1 MLVEGFWKVPDL
13 FYTYKVYMYMLVY
26 IYIYINV
33 YIWKHLNNLLDVFSV
48 MSVLLC

>member
-1 MLVEGFWKVPDL
+1 
-13 FYTYKVYMYMLVY
+13 MYMSMY

-33 YIWKHLNNLLDVFSV
+33 YIWKHLNNLLDVFAV